1 MKLHVRSFGLA
12 CGILIGLALF
22 LVTWWIILTKGLSR
36 ETTIVGQF
44 YVGYSISP
52 LGSLVGLVWGFVE
65 GWLGGMFFAWLYN
78 RFAGRF
84 LAARS

>member
-22 LVTWWIILTKGLSR
+22 LITWWIILTKGLSR

-44 YVGYSISP
+44 YIGYNISP
-52 LGSLVGLVWGFVE
+52 LGSLIGLVWGFVE
-65 GWLGGMFFAWLYN
+65 GWLGGMLFAWLYN
-78 RFAGRF
+78 RFAGRQ
-84 LAARS
+84 LAGKG